1 MTDRTRRSSRQAKLP
16 ASTPAGEA
24 LQTLT
29 RRELEVLGLVATG
42 QTSRSIAAAL
52 EIKLPTVKRHL
63 RNIYRKLGAANRVQ
77 ASNIYHLGHPQ
88 GSFQQPPQS

>member
-1 MTDRTRRSSRQAKLP
+1 MTDGARRSSPHTNLP
-16 ASTPAGEA
+16 ATTPASQA

-29 RRELEVLGLVATG
+29 ARELQVLAMVATG

-63 RNIYRKLGAANRVQ
+63 RNIYQKLDVRNRVQ